1 MTINQRITHLLG
13 GVNNRSLI
21 VVNVCFFLLMAAV
34 LLIPCGALGQDGN
47 FTHQSFG
54 GEYTGNFSHQSF
66 GGEYTGNFTHQS
78 FGIDLTGGFTHQSFG
93 GDYTGGFTHQSF
105 GGDYTGGFTNQ
116 SFGGDYEGNF
126 THQSFED
133 PAPIGNGLLVLIAA
147 GLGYAASKRKKQ
159 QIK

>member
-1 MTINQRITHLLG
+1 
-13 GVNNRSLI
+13 
-21 VVNVCFFLLMAAV
+21 MAAV
-34 LLIPCGALGQDGN
+34 LLIPCGVLGQDGN

-66 GGEYTGNFTHQS
+66 GGDY
-78 FGIDLTGGFTHQSFG
+78 TGGFTHQSFG

-105 GGDYTGGFTNQ
+105 GGDYTG
-116 SFGGDYEGNF
+116 DF

-133 PAPIGNGLLVLIAA
+133 PAPIGSGLLVLIAA

>member
-1 MTINQRITHLLG
+1 MKQAKPKKR
-13 GVNNRSLI
+13 
-21 VVNVCFFLLMAAV
+21 FFVAILLMV
-34 LLIPCGALGQDGN
+34 LSLPLGVLGQDGN

-93 GDYTGGFTHQSF
+93 GDYTGGFT
-105 GGDYTGGFTNQ
+105 NQ

-133 PAPIGNGLLVLIAA
+133 PAPIGSGLLVLIAA